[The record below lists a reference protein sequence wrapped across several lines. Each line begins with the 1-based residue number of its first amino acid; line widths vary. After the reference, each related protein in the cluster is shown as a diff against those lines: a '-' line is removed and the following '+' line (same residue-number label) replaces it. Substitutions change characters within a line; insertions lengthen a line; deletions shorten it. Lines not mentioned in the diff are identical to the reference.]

1 MSKQSCI
8 AAQGKAWPN
17 HVLVAMDMHGEN
29 QPAALQLEKCQFR
42 FLGVVLLQGSLP
54 HPLLGLLRRPALL
67 CAGGREREA
76 ESGRERERA
85 GQ

>member
-1 MSKQSCI
+1 MAKQSCI

-42 FLGVVLLQGSLP
+42 FLFLGVVLLQGSLP

-76 ESGRERERA
+76 R
-85 GQ
+85 Q